1 MLDKKIQKKLES
13 SSQVPTIPHVITQV
27 LNAVEDEN
35 LSALALA
42 SIIEQD
48 QSLTMRVLTVAN
60 SPIYGFSRRISTID
74 LAIVVM
80 GLKTIKE
87 IVLSLAI
94 QRFFARVRK
103 DLFDTRDFWQYS
115 VFCGAASRA

>member
-74 LAIVVM
+74 LA
-80 GLKTIKE
+80 
-87 IVLSLAI
+87 SLVSSSNVFHLPTTDCAFAVRIETKNADSNISFNFI
-94 QRFFARVRK
+94 Q
-103 DLFDTRDFWQYS
+103 
-115 VFCGAASRA
+115 